1 MQVSPFKR
9 LNGPSPIFG
18 ERPFKRL
25 NGDNPMFGI
34 GPFKRLNEILM
45 FLPFQ
50 RWNEAINSFS
60 FKRLNGTI
68 PNVGNVSF
76 GLKNDK
82 FSKDESV

>member
-1 MQVSPFKR
+1 
-9 LNGPSPIFG
+9 
-18 ERPFKRL
+18 
-25 NGDNPMFGI
+25 MFGI

-60 FKRLNGTI
+60 FKSLNGTI
-68 PNVGNVSF
+68 PNVENVSF
-76 GLKNDK
+76 GHKNDK